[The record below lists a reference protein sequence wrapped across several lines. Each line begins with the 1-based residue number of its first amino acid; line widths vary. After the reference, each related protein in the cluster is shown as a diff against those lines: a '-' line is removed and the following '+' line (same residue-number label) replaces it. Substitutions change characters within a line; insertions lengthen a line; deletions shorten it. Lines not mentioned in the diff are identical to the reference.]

1 MKVWIKFLLK
11 HITMVYII
19 HLCEIADFL
28 MEVLYSVLGRGFNQ
42 RKRFLYYAKD
52 LFSPGKIGNGVNLD
66 PF

>member
-1 MKVWIKFLLK
+1 
-11 HITMVYII
+11 MVYII